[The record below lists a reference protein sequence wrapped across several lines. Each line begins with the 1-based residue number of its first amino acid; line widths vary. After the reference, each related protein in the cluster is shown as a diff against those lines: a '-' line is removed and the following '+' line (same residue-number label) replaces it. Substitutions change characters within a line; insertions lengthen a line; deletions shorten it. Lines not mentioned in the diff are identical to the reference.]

1 MSDGQSHAKNGSYF
15 PYKPAYPEIDTDK
28 GRYTI
33 EPFEDG
39 IKISLNGKQIYP
51 GSDYRVCG
59 NCKHVGFLKDG
70 FGIESIGC
78 LLTHEYDKSLSDL
91 PCDQWKFN
99 REET

>member
-59 NCKHVGFLKDG
+59 NCYWHDFN
-70 FGIESIGC
+70 ECNCEHTEYGC
-78 LLTHEYDKSLSDL
+78 YDIREPYDL
-91 PCDQWKFN
+91 PCEHWRFN
-99 REET
+99 REDM